1 VRASVVAESFSS
13 RETVS
18 AGVRRHALS
27 PSQLFTW
34 RRQLR
39 KQMDEQ
45 GVPLQAASVF
55 VPAIVEAASTVEP
68 LTSRRPN
75 KRRRSKVSAVELE
88 IDGVAVKINRGADAG
103 VIAAVIEALKE
114 TR

>member
-1 VRASVVAESFSS
+1 MASVVAESFSS

-103 VIAAVIEALKE
+103 VIAAVIEALKA